1 MKIKKL
7 ILISV
12 FVCVA
17 LIVSLLESY
26 VPIPI
31 PNVRL
36 GLSNVIVIN
45 AILLF
50 RFRDTFF
57 VVFLKSLLLVII
69 LGNPVSFLY
78 NFFAGF
84 ISLSVMYFF
93 YRYFSKIFSIIGISV
108 LGSIFHVLVQ
118 ILISALL
125 LDTFSV
131 FNFLSILEI
140 LAVFTGI
147 IVGIISNYLYKIL
160 RSNYAVS
167 YTHLTLPTICS
178 V

>member
-26 VPIPI
+26 IPIPI

-160 RSNYAVS
+160 RSNYVK
-167 YTHLTLPTICS
+167 
-178 V
+178 

>member
-1 MKIKKL
+1 MKIKKI

-160 RSNYAVS
+160 RSNYVK
-167 YTHLTLPTICS
+167 
-178 V
+178 

>member
-36 GLSNVIVIN
+36 GLSNVIIIN

-108 LGSIFHVLVQ
+108 LGSIFHILVQ

-160 RSNYAVS
+160 RSNYVK
-167 YTHLTLPTICS
+167 
-178 V
+178 

>member
-1 MKIKKL
+1 MKIKKI

-84 ISLSVMYFF
+84 VSLSVMYFF

-160 RSNYAVS
+160 RSNYVK
-167 YTHLTLPTICS
+167 
-178 V
+178 

>member
-131 FNFLSILEI
+131 FNFLYILEI

-160 RSNYAVS
+160 RSNYVK
-167 YTHLTLPTICS
+167 
-178 V
+178 

>member
-108 LGSIFHVLVQ
+108 LGSIFHVFVQ

-160 RSNYAVS
+160 RSNYVK
-167 YTHLTLPTICS
+167 
-178 V
+178 

>member
-160 RSNYAVS
+160 RSNYVK
-167 YTHLTLPTICS
+167 
-178 V
+178 

>member
-147 IVGIISNYLYKIL
+147 IVVDYLGDL
-160 RSNYAVS
+160 
-167 YTHLTLPTICS
+167 LFL
-178 V
+178 

>member
-36 GLSNVIVIN
+36 GLSNVIIIN

-160 RSNYAVS
+160 RSNYVK
-167 YTHLTLPTICS
+167 
-178 V
+178 

>member
-1 MKIKKL
+1 MKIKKI

-84 ISLSVMYFF
+84 VSLSVMYFF

-108 LGSIFHVLVQ
+108 LGSIFHVLIQ

-160 RSNYAVS
+160 RSNYVK
-167 YTHLTLPTICS
+167 
-178 V
+178 

>member
-17 LIVSLLESY
+17 LIISLLESY

-160 RSNYAVS
+160 RSNYVK
-167 YTHLTLPTICS
+167 
-178 V
+178 

>member
-108 LGSIFHVLVQ
+108 LGSIFHVLIQ

-160 RSNYAVS
+160 RSNYVK
-167 YTHLTLPTICS
+167 
-178 V
+178 

>member
-84 ISLSVMYFF
+84 VSLSVMYFF

-160 RSNYAVS
+160 RSNYVK
-167 YTHLTLPTICS
+167 
-178 V
+178 